1 MVNTVEIRTATEL
14 HRLLTKALQIEMS
27 YETIADWEGYIS
39 VNTPKFRDT
48 LFGLISESGQH
59 ETLVK
64 EMLGMIILPNDA
76 VQIPLGQPRF
86 DFTGRGEL
94 DVMMELLRY
103 EKLSF
108 DLYSSI
114 RLAAGNPN
122 CEKFVIKDEMSR
134 FLAILDQLIIEESDH
149 EHMVSGFLG
158 NVKMIR

>member
-1 MVNTVEIRTATEL
+1 MEIRNAAEL

-27 YETIADWEGYIS
+27 YETIADWEGYVTVS
-39 VNTPKFRDT
+39 TPKFRDA

-59 ETLVK
+59 EVLVRQLI
-64 EMLGMIILPNDA
+64 EMVILAGEFDQP
-76 VQIPLGQPRF
+76 PLSQPRF

-103 EKLSF
+103 EKLAF

-114 RLAAGNPN
+114 RLAAGKPG
-122 CEKFVIKDEMSR
+122 CEVFVSMDDMPR

-149 EHMVSGFLG
+149 EHMVSSFLG